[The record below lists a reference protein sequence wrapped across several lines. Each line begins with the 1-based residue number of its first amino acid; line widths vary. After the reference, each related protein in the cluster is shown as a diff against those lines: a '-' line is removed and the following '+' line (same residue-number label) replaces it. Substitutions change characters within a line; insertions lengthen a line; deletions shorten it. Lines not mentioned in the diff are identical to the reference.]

1 MHPIVVLELVLALA
15 EMVEQA
21 ALCLC
26 SHFHSF
32 AKLKHDLQYSS
43 LSQEFK
49 VTKTVFLR
57 DIKMVCNK

>member
-15 EMVEQA
+15 ERVEQA
-21 ALCLC
+21 ALCVC
-26 SHFHSF
+26 SRFHSF